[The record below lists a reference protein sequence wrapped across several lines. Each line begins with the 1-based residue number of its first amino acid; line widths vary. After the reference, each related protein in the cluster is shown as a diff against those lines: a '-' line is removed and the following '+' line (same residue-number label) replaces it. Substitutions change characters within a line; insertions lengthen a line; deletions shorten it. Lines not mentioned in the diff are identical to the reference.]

1 MQKALKKLL
10 TSGKIK
16 SEKERRRKTV
26 KGYDESTGLFK
37 SRYYAKKYAKS
48 DEVAVKVEGGYTIMT
63 AGYYYRIWK
72 TQK

>member
-1 MQKALKKLL
+1 M
-10 TSGKIK
+10 
-16 SEKERRRKTV
+16 

-63 AGYYYRIWK
+63 ADYYYKIWK